1 VARPVNSIS
10 KGNSA
15 ATAGSALIRLAIWLG
30 TAVCHECVAIVLM
43 AIAQR
48 LLCFSMS
55 KRRCL

>member
-1 VARPVNSIS
+1 VNSIS